1 MDLVITILGW
11 IALGVISAYLL
22 AIVGKI
28 IFDAATADYKLYKH
42 VRLCRKRLLRQR
54 YEDYAWLLFQ
64 LEKDTEVFNLTH
76 NTRDWTFEDW
86 REFYLKKAKELS
98 MRGILLCTKIT
109 MRKEEVILIGI
120 VKLLLSV
127 LGKISY
133 STTLLK
139 IWLLLVINTI
149 SRNSV

>member
-22 AIVGKI
+22 AIIGKI

-42 VRLCRKRLLRQR
+42 VRLCRKRLLRKR

-86 REFYLKKAKELS
+86 REFYLKKAKEDKQRVKKKLKN
-98 MRGILLCTKIT
+98 T
-109 MRKEEVILIGI
+109 LII
-120 VKLLLSV
+120 PL
-127 LGKISY
+127 
-133 STTLLK
+133 
-139 IWLLLVINTI
+139 
-149 SRNSV
+149 RF

>member
-22 AIVGKI
+22 AIIGKI

-86 REFYLKKAKELS
+86 REFYLKKLRRISNDYNNTNVATICRRRHCS
-98 MRGILLCTKIT
+98 NRIIILFVCWNNF
-109 MRKEEVILIGI
+109 
-120 VKLLLSV
+120 SV
-127 LGKISY
+127 GFL
-133 STTLLK
+133 
-139 IWLLLVINTI
+139 
-149 SRNSV
+149 

>member
-1 MDLVITILGW
+1 MDLVFTILGW

-54 YEDYAWLLFQ
+54 YEDYAWLLLQ

-86 REFYLKKAKELS
+86 REFYLKKQRRISNDYNNTNVAAICRRMHCS
-98 MRGILLCTKIT
+98 NRIIILFVCWNNF
-109 MRKEEVILIGI
+109 
-120 VKLLLSV
+120 SV
-127 LGKISY
+127 GFL
-133 STTLLK
+133 
-139 IWLLLVINTI
+139 
-149 SRNSV
+149 

>member
-54 YEDYAWLLFQ
+54 YEDYAWLLLQ

-86 REFYLKKAKELS
+86 REFYLKKAKEDKQWNKE
-98 MRGILLCTKIT
+98 KIKSAIEKT
-109 MRKEEVILIGI
+109 IRYMNGNYYSKSEE
-120 VKLLLSV
+120 K
-127 LGKISY
+127 
-133 STTLLK
+133 
-139 IWLLLVINTI
+139 
-149 SRNSV
+149 

>member
-1 MDLVITILGW
+1 MELVITILGW

-42 VRLCRKRLLRQR
+42 VRLCCKRLQRKR
-54 YEDYAWLLFQ
+54 YEDYAWLLLQ

-86 REFYLKKAKELS
+86 RVFYLKKAKED
-98 MRGILLCTKIT
+98 KQ
-109 MRKEEVILIGI
+109 
-120 VKLLLSV
+120 
-127 LGKISY
+127 
-133 STTLLK
+133 
-139 IWLLLVINTI
+139 
-149 SRNSV
+149 

>member
-1 MDLVITILGW
+1 MYFEYRIVKIEKGLFFIEYKT
-11 IALGVISAYLL
+11 APYGVWHEVDKKFKTKPKAEISAYLL

-86 REFYLKKAKELS
+86 REFYLKKAKED
-98 MRGILLCTKIT
+98 KQ
-109 MRKEEVILIGI
+109 
-120 VKLLLSV
+120 
-127 LGKISY
+127 
-133 STTLLK
+133 
-139 IWLLLVINTI
+139 
-149 SRNSV
+149 

>member
-22 AIVGKI
+22 SIVGKI

-54 YEDYAWLLFQ
+54 YEDYAWLLLQ

-76 NTRDWTFEDW
+76 NTRDWTFE
-86 REFYLKKAKELS
+86 ENFILKKQRRISNEQ
-98 MRGILLCTKIT
+98 
-109 MRKEEVILIGI
+109 RKNKNRL
-120 VKLLLSV
+120 
-127 LGKISY
+127 Y
-133 STTLLK
+133 LLK
-139 IWLLLVINTI
+139 
-149 SRNSV
+149 

>member
-54 YEDYAWLLFQ
+54 IVNELNSIK
-64 LEKDTEVFNLTH
+64 LERNHF
-76 NTRDWTFEDW
+76 
-86 REFYLKKAKELS
+86 
-98 MRGILLCTKIT
+98 
-109 MRKEEVILIGI
+109 LIPS
-120 VKLLLSV
+120 KRL
-127 LGKISY
+127 
-133 STTLLK
+133 
-139 IWLLLVINTI
+139 
-149 SRNSV
+149 

>member
-42 VRLCRKRLLRQR
+42 VRLCRKRLLRKR

-64 LEKDTEVFNLTH
+64 IEKDTQIFRLKN
-76 NTRDWTFEDW
+76 NIKGWSFEDW
-86 REFYLKKAKELS
+86 RMFYLKKAKE
-98 MRGILLCTKIT
+98 G
-109 MRKEEVILIGI
+109 
-120 VKLLLSV
+120 
-127 LGKISY
+127 
-133 STTLLK
+133 
-139 IWLLLVINTI
+139 NQ
-149 SRNSV
+149 

>member
-1 MDLVITILGW
+1 MERVKRREYGLSNYNIRLDCIRRYICLSVR
-11 IALGVISAYLL
+11 
-22 AIVGKI
+22 IVGKI

-86 REFYLKKAKELS
+86 REFYLKKAKED
-98 MRGILLCTKIT
+98 KQ
-109 MRKEEVILIGI
+109 
-120 VKLLLSV
+120 
-127 LGKISY
+127 
-133 STTLLK
+133 
-139 IWLLLVINTI
+139 
-149 SRNSV
+149 

>member
-1 MDLVITILGW
+1 MELVIQLLGW
-11 IALGVISAYLL
+11 FALVSISTFLL
-22 AIVGKI
+22 AITGKI

-86 REFYLKKAKELS
+86 RDFYLKKAKEDKKRERAMNVDKAKRNIRKVYKDIQTES
-98 MRGILLCTKIT
+98 AYGSTVSVSKMNEWAEILDDALAF
-109 MRKEEVILIGI
+109 
-120 VKLLLSV
+120 
-127 LGKISY
+127 LGD
-133 STTLLK
+133 
-139 IWLLLVINTI
+139 
-149 SRNSV
+149 

>member
-1 MDLVITILGW
+1 MTKEELKVKVAKQLSIIDDANNEICSYVNDYIESLPYKVGDKVSCSRCDVCW

-54 YEDYAWLLFQ
+54 YEDYAWLLLQ

-86 REFYLKKAKELS
+86 REFYLKKAKED
-98 MRGILLCTKIT
+98 KQ
-109 MRKEEVILIGI
+109 
-120 VKLLLSV
+120 
-127 LGKISY
+127 
-133 STTLLK
+133 
-139 IWLLLVINTI
+139 
-149 SRNSV
+149 